1 MSPCVPR
8 EVDHS
13 ELATTTSKRPRKV
26 SSKYSKSGCKTCRYV
41 TICSSQAWNHLLISN
56 STRRIKCDEGKDTC
70 NNCTSTGRICDGY
83 KHLSNQAN
91 LSLRSLLPAP
101 RALTSLKPQ
110 TNAQD
115 RFEKDQTCD
124 SRKLISRRLR
134 DICPRPPLHLVTL
147 NDAERNAL
155 EFFRGLTIH
164 QLPCASALETPWE
177 FVTLDLAN
185 TQPSVAAAAC
195 ACAALHRTLT
205 EGSGDDQHQF
215 ALQQYNKSSALMR
228 KYIADLGDDIT
239 ESTVL
244 VVLTTCLLFF
254 TYETFSGEDIKASIH
269 LNIGLRI
276 IHERLRPRGKTQI
289 QDGRHLVVV
298 DRNRKSVFNVL
309 VQTFVRLDAD
319 YMLIGH
325 DYPYAKTFL
334 NAYGQHF

>member
-1 MSPCVPR
+1 MGV
-8 EVDHS
+8 
-13 ELATTTSKRPRKV
+13 KRVGVLRFAAPEFE
-26 SSKYSKSGCKTCRYV
+26 SHMLT
-41 TICSSQAWNHLLISN
+41 LN

-83 KHLSNQAN
+83 KHLSNQPN
-91 LSLRSLLPAP
+91 ISLRSLLPAP
-101 RALTSLKPQ
+101 RALTNLNAS
-110 TNAQD
+110 TYAQD
-115 RFEKDQTCD
+115 RFEKDQSCD
-124 SRKLISRRLR
+124 FRKLISKTPGRLR
-134 DICPRPPLHLVTL
+134 DICPRPPLHLVAL

-155 EFFRGLTIH
+155 EFFRGLTMH

-177 FVTLDLAN
+177 FVTLDLASS
-185 TQPSVAAAAC
+185 QPSVAAAAC

-205 EGSGDDQHQF
+205 EGSSEDHHQF

-244 VVLTTCLLFF
+244 VVLITCLLFF
-254 TYETFSGEDIKASIH
+254 TYETFSGDDIKAAIH

-276 IHERLRPRGKTQI
+276 IHERLRPRGKTQV

-298 DRNRKSVFNVL
+298 DRNQKSVFNVL
-309 VQTFVRLDAD
+309 VQTFIRLDAD

-325 DYPYAKTFL
+325 DYPYVKTFS